1 MDNQNKITQLNNSEH
16 NYITYIYQTNQFI
29 KYYYNNTNI
38 NINYQFIYGK
48 N

>member
-1 MDNQNKITQLNNSEH
+1 MDNQNKITQLNNSDN
-16 NYITYIYQTNQFI
+16 NYITYNYQTKQFI

-38 NINYQFIYGK
+38 NINNQFIYGK